1 MTRSQLLFME
11 LDTRSTQEGRQGKV
25 QQTAGNKYTETLHL
39 SRVSG
44 LSSQSY
50 PVYYYY

>member
-1 MTRSQLLFME
+1 MTRSQLLYME
-11 LDTRSTQEGRQGKV
+11 LDTRSTQVGKQGEV
-25 QQTAGNKYTETLHL
+25 LQTAGNKYIETLHL

-50 PVYYYY
+50 PVYYY

>member
-1 MTRSQLLFME
+1 MTCSQLLYME
-11 LDTRSTQEGRQGKV
+11 LDTRLTQEGRLGKV
-25 QQTAGNKYTETLHL
+25 LQTAGNKYTETLHR